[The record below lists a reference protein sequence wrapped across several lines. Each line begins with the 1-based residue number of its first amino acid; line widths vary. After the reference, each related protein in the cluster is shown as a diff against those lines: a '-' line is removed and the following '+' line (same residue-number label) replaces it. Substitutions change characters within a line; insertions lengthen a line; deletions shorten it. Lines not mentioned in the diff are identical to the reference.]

1 MQNPE
6 LQSLNALVGE
16 WTVEAT
22 HPMYPSTVVHGSST
36 FAWLEGEHFLIQRAR
51 TDHPDFPDSIA
62 IIGAGADGLS
72 MHYFDSR
79 GVERVYEVGFSEGV
93 WRMRREAPGFSQRF
107 EGTFGDDGN
116 TISGVWELS
125 RGDSTW
131 NEDLRI
137 TFRRAA

>member
-1 MQNPE
+1 
-6 LQSLNALVGE
+6 
-16 WTVEAT
+16 
-22 HPMYPSTVVHGSST
+22 
-36 FAWLEGEHFLIQRAR
+36 
-51 TDHPDFPDSIA
+51 
-62 IIGAGADGLS
+62 
-72 MHYFDSR
+72 
-79 GVERVYEVGFSEGV
+79 
-93 WRMRREAPGFSQRF
+93 MRREAPGFSQRF